1 MGEILKRMLRL
12 KYASVPLNQNQNGWL
27 KEERLPTAFPPLI
40 GDADADWVVV
50 GSGFAGV
57 SFARRLAS
65 LDPSLKII
73 VIDSACAAE
82 SSSARNSGFIIGLP
96 HNIGS
101 STAELKKA
109 QSYRSLLQEGI
120 NQLTTQIEQHK
131 IECEWENVGKYHC
144 QVDATNERV
153 LKEYTDNLD
162 LMNEPYQVLAKEA
175 LYQKLG
181 THFYNKGIYTPSSI
195 LVNPASLIV
204 GLAHSLPQN
213 VTVYNHTP
221 VMAIRH
227 GTVSQVLTPYGTLRA
242 ANVMLATNALSR
254 ELAPITS
261 QQAAM
266 ATFASITAPLTP
278 EQRQKLPAMSSW
290 GLTPVNAIAGAT
302 LRYTQDHRFLI
313 RQHVTPALHGRI
325 TAAQTYQA
333 TQLHK
338 QIFHKVYPQL
348 GDVPLTRTWSGTIS
362 VTRNGAPVWGALKK
376 GIYTAGGCNGAGV
389 SKQTIAGT
397 LLADYALG
405 QDHPLIGA
413 MQALGK
419 ANYLPPSPVLDI
431 AIAVS
436 LMKERYLGR
445 HEI

>member
-1 MGEILKRMLRL
+1 M

-27 KEERLPTAFPPLI
+27 KENTLPSSFPPLI
-40 GDADADWVVV
+40 GDAEADWVVV

-65 LDPSLKII
+65 HRPELKII
-73 VIDSACAAE
+73 VIDADCAAE

-120 NQLTTQIEQHK
+120 NQLTSLIEQQG

-144 QVDATNERV
+144 QVDSSNERI
-153 LKEYTDNLD
+153 LQEYTDNLD
-162 LMNEPYQVLAKEA
+162 MMDEPYQILAQEE
-175 LYQKLG
+175 LQQKLG
-181 THFYNKGIYTPSSI
+181 SRFYHKGIYTPSSI
-195 LVNPASLIV
+195 LVNPASLII
-204 GLAHSLPQN
+204 GLANNLPEN

-221 VMAIRH
+221 VMKVHH
-227 GTVSQVLTPYGTLRA
+227 GKVKQVVTPYGNIRT
-242 ANVMLATNALSR
+242 ANIMLATNALSR
-254 ELAPITS
+254 ELSPVTS
-261 QQAAM
+261 KQAAM

-278 EQRQKLPAMSSW
+278 EQRQKLPNMGSW

-313 RQHVTPALHGRI
+313 RQHVVPALNGRI

-333 TQLHK
+333 TLMHQK
-338 QIFHKVYPQL
+338 TFNKVYPQL
-348 GDVPLTRTWSGTIS
+348 TDVPLIRTWSGTIS
-362 VTRNGAPVWGALKK
+362 VTRNGAPVWGELRK
-376 GIYTAGGCNGAGV
+376 GIFTAGGCNGAGV

-405 QDHPLIGA
+405 HDHPLIGA

-431 AIAVS
+431 AIAAS
-436 LMKERYLGR
+436 LLKERYLGR
-445 HEI
+445 KEI

>member
-1 MGEILKRMLRL
+1 M

-27 KEERLPTAFPPLI
+27 KEDALSTAFPPLI
-40 GDADADWVVV
+40 GDAEADWVVV

-57 SFARRLAS
+57 SFARRLAHHN
-65 LDPSLKII
+65 PNLKII
-73 VIDSACAAE
+73 VIDAACAAE

-120 NQLTTQIEQHK
+120 NQLTTLIEQQG

-144 QVDATNERV
+144 QVDAANERV

-162 LMNEPYQVLAKEA
+162 IMNEPYQILTKEA

-181 THFYNKGIYTPSSI
+181 TRFYNKGIYTPSSI

-204 GLAHSLPQN
+204 GLAASLPEN
-213 VTVYNHTP
+213 VTVYNNTP
-221 VMAIRH
+221 VMEIRH
-227 GTVSQVLTPYGTLRA
+227 GNVPQVLTPYGAIKT
-242 ANVMLATNALSR
+242 ANIMLATNALSR
-254 ELAPITS
+254 ELAPVTS

-302 LRYTQDHRFLI
+302 LRYTRDHRFLI
-313 RQHVTPALHGRI
+313 RQHVTPALNGRI

-333 TQLHK
+333 TRQHK
-338 QIFHKVYPQL
+338 QIFNKIYPQL
-348 GDVPLTRTWSGTIS
+348 GDVPITRTWSGTIS

-413 MQALGK
+413 MLELGK
-419 ANYLPPSPVLDI
+419 ANYLPPSPVLDAAI
-431 AIAVS
+431 AIS

-445 HEI
+445 AEI

>member
-1 MGEILKRMLRL
+1 M

-27 KEERLPTAFPPLI
+27 KDDLLPAAYPVLI
-40 GDADADWVVV
+40 GDTEADWVVV
-50 GSGFAGV
+50 GSGFAGI
-57 SFARRLAS
+57 SFARRLATHA
-65 LDPSLKII
+65 PHLKII
-73 VIDSACAAE
+73 VIDAACAAE

-109 QSYRSLLQEGI
+109 QSYRDLLQEGI
-120 NQLTTQIEQHK
+120 RQLATLIEQQG
-131 IECEWENVGKYHC
+131 IDCEWENVGKYHC
-144 QVDATNERV
+144 QVDTRNERV

-162 LMNEPYQVLAKEA
+162 VMSEPYHILDQDA

-181 THFYNKGIYTPSSI
+181 SRFYHKGIYTPSAI
-195 LVNPASLIV
+195 LVNPASLIT
-204 GLAHSLPQN
+204 GLANHLPSN

-221 VMAIRH
+221 VLEIRPGKMA
-227 GTVSQVLTPYGTLRA
+227 QVITPYGTIKA
-242 ANVMLATNALSR
+242 GKVMLATNALSR
-254 ELAPITS
+254 ELAPVTS

-266 ATFASITAPLTP
+266 ATFASITAPLTA

-313 RQHVTPALHGRI
+313 RQHVTPALNGRI

-333 TQLHK
+333 TQLH
-338 QIFHKVYPQL
+338 QRIFNKIYPQL
-348 GDVPLTRTWSGTIS
+348 KDVPITRTWSGTIS
-362 VTRNGAPVWGALKK
+362 VTRNGAPVWGELKK

-405 QDHPLIGA
+405 HDNPLIGA
-413 MQALGK
+413 MLELGK
-419 ANYLPPSPVLDI
+419 ANYLPPSPVLDV
-431 AIAVS
+431 AIALS

-445 HEI
+445 KEI

>member
-1 MGEILKRMLRL
+1 M

-27 KEERLPTAFPPLI
+27 KENTLPSDFSPLI
-40 GDADADWVVV
+40 GDAEADWVVV

-65 LDPSLKII
+65 YRPELKII
-73 VIDSACAAE
+73 VIDADCAAE

-120 NQLTTQIEQHK
+120 NQLTFLIEQQG

-144 QVDATNERV
+144 QVDTSNERI
-153 LKEYTDNLD
+153 LQEYTDNLD
-162 LMNEPYQVLAKEA
+162 MMNEPYQILAKEE

-181 THFYNKGIYTPSSI
+181 SRFYHKGIYTPSSI

-204 GLAHSLPQN
+204 GLANNLPEN

-221 VMAIRH
+221 VMKIHH
-227 GTVSQVLTPYGTLRA
+227 GKVKQVVTPYGSIRT
-242 ANVMLATNALSR
+242 ANIMLATNALSR
-254 ELAPITS
+254 ELSPVTS
-261 QQAAM
+261 KQAAM
-266 ATFASITAPLTP
+266 ATFASITPPLTP
-278 EQRQKLPAMSSW
+278 EQRQKLPEMASW

-313 RQHVTPALHGRI
+313 RQHVVPALNGRI

-333 TQLHK
+333 TLMHK
-338 QIFHKVYPQL
+338 KIFNKVYPQL
-348 GDVPLTRTWSGTIS
+348 TEVPLVRTWSGTIS
-362 VTRNGAPVWGALKK
+362 VTRNGAPVWGELRK

-405 QDHPLIGA
+405 YDHPLIGA
-413 MQALGK
+413 MQELGK

-436 LMKERYLGR
+436 LLKERVLGR
-445 HEI
+445 KEV

>member
-1 MGEILKRMLRL
+1 M

-27 KEERLPTAFPPLI
+27 KPDLRPTVYPTLI
-40 GDADADWVVV
+40 GDTEADWVVV
-50 GSGFAGV
+50 GCGFAGI

-65 LDPSLKII
+65 HDPKLKII
-73 VIDSACAAE
+73 IVDAACAAE

-120 NQLTTQIEQHK
+120 NQLTQQIEQQE
-131 IECEWENVGKYHC
+131 IECEWENAGKYHC
-144 QVDATNERV
+144 QVDATNQRV

-162 LMNEPYQVLAKEA
+162 AMSEPYQILDKEA
-175 LYQKLG
+175 LYRKLG
-181 THFYNKGIYTPSSI
+181 TRFYNKGIYTPSSI

-204 GLAHSLPQN
+204 GLANNLPDN
-213 VTVYNHTP
+213 VTMYNHTP

-227 GTVSQVLTPYGTLRA
+227 GNVTQVVTSFGTIRA

-254 ELAPITS
+254 ELAPVTS

-266 ATFASITAPLTP
+266 ATFASITAPLTA

-302 LRYTQDHRFLI
+302 VRYTQDHRFLI
-313 RQHVTPALHGRI
+313 RQHVTPALNGRI

-333 TQLHK
+333 TLLHQ
-338 QIFHKVYPQL
+338 QIFNKIYPQL
-348 GDVPLTRTWSGTIS
+348 RDVPLTSTWSGTIS
-362 VTRNGAPVWGALKK
+362 VTRNGAPVWGELKK

-405 QDHPLIGA
+405 IDHPLIGA
-413 MQALGK
+413 MQQLGK

-431 AIAVS
+431 AIGVS

-445 HEI
+445 KEV

>member
-1 MGEILKRMLRL
+1 M

-27 KEERLPTAFPPLI
+27 KENTLPSSFPPLI
-40 GDADADWVVV
+40 GDTEADWVVV

-65 LDPSLKII
+65 HRPELKII
-73 VIDSACAAE
+73 VIDADCAAE

-120 NQLTTQIEQHK
+120 NQLTSLIEQQG

-144 QVDATNERV
+144 QVDSSNERI
-153 LKEYTDNLD
+153 LQEYTDNLD
-162 LMNEPYQVLAKEA
+162 MMDEPYQVLVQEE
-175 LYQKLG
+175 LQQKLG
-181 THFYNKGIYTPSSI
+181 SRFYHKGIYTPSSI

-204 GLAHSLPQN
+204 GLANNLPEN

-221 VMAIRH
+221 VMQIRH
-227 GTVSQVLTPYGTLRA
+227 GKVKQVVTPYGSIRT
-242 ANVMLATNALSR
+242 ANIMLATNALSR
-254 ELAPITS
+254 ELSPVTS
-261 QQAAM
+261 KQAAM

-278 EQRQKLPAMSSW
+278 EQRQKLPEMGSW

-313 RQHVTPALHGRI
+313 RQHVVPALNGRI

-333 TQLHK
+333 TLMHK
-338 QIFHKVYPQL
+338 KIFNKVYPQL
-348 GDVPLTRTWSGTIS
+348 TDVPLIRTWSGTIS
-362 VTRNGAPVWGALKK
+362 VTRNGAPVWGELRKD
-376 GIYTAGGCNGAGV
+376 IYTAGGCNGAGV

-405 QDHPLIGA
+405 HDHPLIGA
-413 MQALGK
+413 MQELGK

-431 AIAVS
+431 AIAAS
-436 LMKERYLGR
+436 LLKERVLGR
-445 HEI
+445 KEI

>member
-1 MGEILKRMLRL
+1 M

-27 KEERLPTAFPPLI
+27 KEEQLPQSHPTLI
-40 GDADADWVVV
+40 GDAEADWVVV

-57 SFARRLAS
+57 SFARRLANH
-65 LDPSLKII
+65 DPNLKII
-73 VIDSACAAE
+73 IIDSSCAAE

-109 QSYRSLLQEGI
+109 HSYRSLLQEGI
-120 NQLTTQIEQHK
+120 NQLTDLIQQQH

-144 QVDATNERV
+144 QVDTTNERV

-162 LMNEPYQVLAKEA
+162 VMNEPYQIVDKDA

-181 THFYNKGIYTPSSI
+181 THFYHKGIYTPSSI
-195 LVNPASLIV
+195 LVNPASLIT
-204 GLAHSLPQN
+204 GLANSLPKN
-213 VTVYNHTP
+213 VRVYSNTP
-221 VMAIRH
+221 VMAIRP
-227 GTVSQVLTPYGTLRA
+227 GSITQVLTPYGTIKTA
-242 ANVMLATNALSR
+242 KVMLATNALSR
-254 ELAPITS
+254 ELAPVTS

-266 ATFASITAPLTP
+266 ATFASISAPLTE
-278 EQRQKLPAMSSW
+278 EQRQRLPSMSSW

-313 RQHVTPALHGRI
+313 RQHVTPALNGRI

-338 QIFHKVYPQL
+338 QIFNKIYPQL
-348 GDVPLTRTWSGTIS
+348 HDVPLTRTWSGTIS
-362 VTRNGAPVWGALKK
+362 VTRNGAPVWGELSKN
-376 GIYTAGGCNGAGV
+376 IYTAGGCNGAGV

-405 QDHPLIGA
+405 HDHPLIGA
-413 MQALGK
+413 MMQLGK
-419 ANYLPPSPVLDI
+419 ANYLPPSPVLDV

-445 HEI
+445 AEV

>member
-1 MGEILKRMLRL
+1 M

-27 KEERLPTAFPPLI
+27 KDDRLPTAYPVLI
-40 GDADADWVVV
+40 GDTEADWVVV
-50 GSGFAGV
+50 GSGFAGI
-57 SFARRLAS
+57 SFARRLAAHA
-65 LDPSLKII
+65 PQLKII
-73 VIDSACAAE
+73 VIDAACAAE

-120 NQLTTQIEQHK
+120 NQLATLIEQQG

-144 QVDATNERV
+144 QVDSHNERV

-162 LMNEPYQVLAKEA
+162 VMSEPYQILTQDA

-181 THFYNKGIYTPSSI
+181 TRFYHKGIYTPSAI
-195 LVNPASLIV
+195 LVNPASLIS
-204 GLAHSLPQN
+204 GLASHLPHN
-213 VTVYNHTP
+213 ISAYNHTP
-221 VMAIRH
+221 VLAIRP
-227 GTVSQVLTPYGTLRA
+227 GKVAQVITPYGTIKA
-242 ANVMLATNALSR
+242 GKVMLATNALSR
-254 ELAPITS
+254 ELAPVTS
-261 QQAAM
+261 KQAAM
-266 ATFASITAPLTP
+266 ATFASITAPLTA

-313 RQHVTPALHGRI
+313 RQHVTPALNGRI

-333 TQLHK
+333 TRLHQ
-338 QIFHKVYPQL
+338 QIFSKIYPQL
-348 GDVPLTRTWSGTIS
+348 KDVPITRTWSGTIS
-362 VTRNGAPVWGALKK
+362 VTRNGAPVWGELQP

-405 QDHPLIGA
+405 HDNPLIGA
-413 MQALGK
+413 MLELGK
-419 ANYLPPSPVLDI
+419 ANYLPPSPVLDA
-431 AIAVS
+431 AIALS
-436 LMKERYLGR
+436 LMKERFLGR
-445 HEI
+445 KEI